1 MTSVGTS
8 TSRLRITGKYMEEKL
23 KRGYGTSYF
32 LKSLNVSEDEF
43 FKYLKK
49 NFSSKAYASMCKRLK
64 NNEKSSKKFGFKSSE
79 HTPTAIADVETSTA
93 TMPDFTFTEGNAET
107 ETIELE
113 NSISYLD
120 TLKEKEH
127 TLSSVICSE
136 EAKHTQLISR
146 RAILR
151 SQFQKQQ
158 TQLFELTRK
167 IEALRNDFA
176 KTFSEWEKLGS
187 DMHSLTESISDKKVS
202 LEAIRNEIILLQK
215 ISIFAYANGE
225 IEFEN
230 VGDFDTTTDSSSEA
244 ALFNKLIQ
252 NNVVE
257 SLTIKNIRQLAK
269 LILIVEK
276 LNAEHLSFE
285 LTFEDST
292 VQEVFNSIN

>member
-1 MTSVGTS
+1 MATTL
-8 TSRLRITGKYMEEKL
+8 SRINGKYMEEKL

-32 LKSLNVSEDEF
+32 LKSLNVNEDEF
-43 FKYLKK
+43 FQYLKK
-49 NFSSKAYASMCKRLK
+49 NFSSKAYTSMCKRLK
-64 NNEKSSKKFGFKSSE
+64 NNEKSSKKFGFKSSA
-79 HTPTAIADVETSTA
+79 HTTTAIVDVETSTA
-93 TMPDFTFTEGNAET
+93 TMPDFTYTENNEET
-107 ETIELE
+107 ETVEVE
-113 NSISYLD
+113 NSISALD
-120 TLKEKEH
+120 MLKEQEH
-127 TLSSVICSE
+127 ELSSVICLE
-136 EAKHTQLISR
+136 EAKHVQLISK
-146 RAILR
+146 RASLK
-151 SQFQKQQ
+151 SQFQKQRA
-158 TQLFELTRK
+158 QLLDLTRT
-167 IEALRNDFA
+167 IEALKNDFES
-176 KTFSEWEKLGS
+176 TFSEWKELGS

-276 LNAEHLSFE
+276 LNAEHFSFE

-292 VQEVFNSIN
+292 VQEVFNSINHNHP

>member
-1 MTSVGTS
+1 MATTL
-8 TSRLRITGKYMEEKL
+8 SRINGKYMEEKL

-32 LKSLNVSEDEF
+32 LKSLNIGEDEF
-43 FKYLKK
+43 FQYLKK

-64 NNEKSSKKFGFKSSE
+64 NNEKSQKKFSSSKGSR
-79 HTPTAIADVETSTA
+79 HTPVCNEASVTTLPTTESSAEKETVEA
-93 TMPDFTFTEGNAET
+93 TN
-107 ETIELE
+107 
-113 NSISYLD
+113 NISYLD
-120 TLKEKEH
+120 MLKEKEH
-127 TLSSVICSE
+127 ELSSVICLE
-136 EAKHTQLISR
+136 EAEHVQLISK
-146 RAILR
+146 RASLK
-151 SQFQKQQ
+151 SQFQKQRA
-158 TQLFELTRK
+158 QLLDLTRT
-167 IEALRNDFA
+167 IEALRNDFES
-176 KTFSEWEKLGS
+176 TFSEWKELGS
-187 DMHSLTESISDKKVS
+187 DMHSLTESISKKKVS
-202 LEAIRNEIILLQK
+202 LEAIRDEIISLQK

>member
-1 MTSVGTS
+1 MATTL
-8 TSRLRITGKYMEEKL
+8 SRINGKYMEEKL
-23 KRGYGTSYF
+23 KRGYGISYF
-32 LKSLNVSEDEF
+32 LNNFNVSENEF
-43 FKYLKK
+43 FEHLKK

-64 NNEKSSKKFGFKSSE
+64 NNEKSQKKFSSSKGSR
-79 HTPTAIADVETSTA
+79 HTPVCNEASVTTLPTAESSAEKETVEA
-93 TMPDFTFTEGNAET
+93 TN
-107 ETIELE
+107 
-113 NSISYLD
+113 NISYLD
-120 TLKEKEH
+120 MLKEKEH
-127 TLSSVICSE
+127 ELSSVICSE
-136 EAKHTQLISR
+136 EAEHVQLISK
-146 RAILR
+146 RASLK
-151 SQFQKQQ
+151 SQFQKQRA
-158 TQLFELTRK
+158 QLLDLTRT
-167 IEALRNDFA
+167 IEALRNDFES
-176 KTFSEWEKLGS
+176 TFSEWKELGS
-187 DMHSLTESISDKKVS
+187 DMHSLTESISKKKVS
-202 LEAIRNEIILLQK
+202 LEAIRDEIISLQK

>member
-1 MTSVGTS
+1 MATTL
-8 TSRLRITGKYMEEKL
+8 SRVNGKYMEEKL
-23 KRGYGTSYF
+23 KRGYGISYF
-32 LKSLNVSEDEF
+32 QKSLNVSEDEF
-43 FKYLKK
+43 FQYLKK

-79 HTPTAIADVETSTA
+79 HTTTDIADDETSTA
-93 TMPDFTFTEGNAET
+93 TMTDFTYTENNEET
-107 ETIELE
+107 ETVEVE
-113 NSISYLD
+113 DSISPLD
-120 TLKEKEH
+120 MLKEQEH
-127 TLSSVICSE
+127 ELSSVICSE
-136 EAKHTQLISR
+136 EAEHVQLISR
-146 RAILR
+146 RATLK
-151 SQFQKQQ
+151 SQFQNQKA
-158 TQLFELTRK
+158 QLLELSHK
-167 IEALRNDFA
+167 IEAIRNDFE

>member
-1 MTSVGTS
+1 MATTL
-8 TSRLRITGKYMEEKL
+8 SRINGKYMEEKL

-32 LKSLNVSEDEF
+32 LKSLNIGEDEF
-43 FKYLKK
+43 FQYLKK

-64 NNEKSSKKFGFKSSE
+64 NNEKSQKKFSSSKGSR
-79 HTPTAIADVETSTA
+79 HTPVCNEASVTTLPTTESSAEKETVEA
-93 TMPDFTFTEGNAET
+93 TN
-107 ETIELE
+107 
-113 NSISYLD
+113 NISYLD
-120 TLKEKEH
+120 MLKEKEH
-127 TLSSVICSE
+127 ELSSVICLE
-136 EAKHTQLISR
+136 EAEHVQLISK
-146 RAILR
+146 RASLK
-151 SQFQKQQ
+151 SQFQKQRA
-158 TQLFELTRK
+158 QLLDLTRT
-167 IEALRNDFA
+167 IEALRNDFES
-176 KTFSEWEKLGS
+176 TFSEWKELGS
-187 DMHSLTESISDKKVS
+187 DMHSLTESISKKKVS
-202 LEAIRNEIILLQK
+202 LEAIRDEIISLQK

-230 VGDFDTTTDSSSEA
+230 VGNFDTTTDSSSEA

>member
-1 MTSVGTS
+1 MTSVG

-32 LKSLNVSEDEF
+32 LKSQNISEDEF
-43 FKYLKK
+43 FQYLKK
-49 NFSSKAYASMCKRLK
+49 NFSSKAYTSMCKRLK
-64 NNEKSSKKFGFKSSE
+64 NNEKSSKKFGFKSSA
-79 HTPTAIADVETSTA
+79 HTTADIADDETSPA
-93 TMPDFTFTEGNAET
+93 TMTDFTYTENNEET
-107 ETIELE
+107 ETVEVE
-113 NSISYLD
+113 DSISPID
-120 TLKEKEH
+120 MLKEQERE
-127 TLSSVICSE
+127 LSSVICSE
-136 EAKHTQLISR
+136 EAEHVQLISK
-146 RAILR
+146 RASLK
-151 SQFQKQQ
+151 SQFQKQKA
-158 TQLFELTRK
+158 QLRELTHK
-167 IEALRNDFA
+167 IEAIRNDFE

-187 DMHSLTESISDKKVS
+187 DMHSLTESISNRKAS
-202 LEAIRNEIILLQK
+202 LEVIRNEIILLQK
-215 ISIFAYANGE
+215 ISIFAYENGE